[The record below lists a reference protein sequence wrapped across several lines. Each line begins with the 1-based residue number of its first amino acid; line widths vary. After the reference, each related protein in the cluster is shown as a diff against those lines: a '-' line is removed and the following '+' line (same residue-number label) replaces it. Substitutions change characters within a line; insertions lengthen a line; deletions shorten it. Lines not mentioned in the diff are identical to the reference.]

1 MPSIP
6 IIDSP
11 SVAPQPLPGVRQQV
25 PSRLLLAASIGPEQQ
40 VRLGNAMQNF
50 GNGVHQAAAAE
61 ADANLIGAIQGVLYG
76 TPDNP
81 NSGYLNQKGKNAVDT
96 YQDTV
101 KALQNLAP
109 EQAKNLSGAASG
121 LAQTSTNLRVQS
133 AIAQITQHNS
143 QQTGVYQQ
151 AAGQTRIKAA
161 ADSAA
166 VSYNPIADKPGLSYD
181 PSSNEVSSPYQLNL
195 RTIQAEANSL
205 ADLQGIRDPDLRN
218 AFIKDQMS
226 TAYVG
231 ALAHMVEGG
240 KNLNG
245 EKLKVAQNYFD
256 SIKDNLSAKQQDT
269 IQSVLKAGALQD
281 TVLSYSDKLMDSHKG
296 ERAQRQQIRA
306 DFEAGKI
313 SGQEREHIE
322 SRISHLN
329 AQAREQDGQHTAS
342 IVGQAQDFFIK
353 NPGATI
359 TDLPTVLYTQLMNKG
374 QLASIDGF
382 SKREANHTD
391 PATLQR
397 VQTHFNDGSPD
408 DIMKMSDT
416 DFLNLHGRL
425 SNSDWKYW
433 GTQRDNANKGIFSP
447 RTDAGSVQ
455 EGVFNTSLKTR
466 LSAIGIDVKSMKG
479 EEDRARLGG
488 LQQFAK
494 EWIIADQTA
503 AGHKFN
509 DEQLGRSLD
518 RLMATNAEFRTT
530 FIGFD
535 TGSGAMPLMKMG
547 YGDLPLDARE
557 GIKKALIKNGNPNPT
572 KQDILNAYWR
582 IHGTR

>member
-1 MPSIP
+1 MPNGGPDVADLQVNPTTTDTTKWGKRPDGSAKGNGFLGLLKRPDGSISSELS
-6 IIDSP
+6 ISTDA
-11 SVAPQPLPGVRQQV
+11 VGGKDFPLLVPTLTKDEVKKVLAIKEGDPKFFDKLPPGVVQKAEAYAKQREAQGK
-25 PSRLLLAASIGPEQQ
+25 PLFAGKDEEPHFGANAPDNAAS
-40 VRLGNAMQNF
+40 L
-50 GNGVHQAAAAE
+50 
-61 ADANLIGAIQGVLYG
+61 
-76 TPDNP
+76 
-81 NSGYLNQKGKNAVDT
+81 
-96 YQDTV
+96 
-101 KALQNLAP
+101 
-109 EQAKNLSGAASG
+109 
-121 LAQTSTNLRVQS
+121 
-133 AIAQITQHNS
+133 
-143 QQTGVYQQ
+143 
-151 AAGQTRIKAA
+151 
-161 ADSAA
+161 
-166 VSYNPIADKPGLSYD
+166 
-181 PSSNEVSSPYQLNL
+181 SPYQLNL

-547 YGDLPLDARE
+547 YGDLPSDARE